1 MIINKVLTAG
11 VDADP
16 VLLWTNPSPN
26 SSIYNRTLTFETG
39 FNGYLVEFKR
49 RNTASDAPLLSTG
62 IMFVPF
68 GSSRY
73 SGFIY
78 PSDYSTTSGSGGVST
93 ENREIT
99 ASDGALRF
107 SAGYIG
113 ENYENPSVCIPLR
126 IWGVNWTL

>member
-26 SSIYNRTLTFETG
+26 DYLWSRTLTLETG
-39 FNGYLVEFKR
+39 FNGYLVEFKVR
-49 RNTASDAPLLSTG
+49 SSSSYPYLLSTG
-62 IMFVPF
+62 IMCVTF

-78 PSDYSTTSGSGGVST
+78 PSNYSTTLDGVGVST
-93 ENREIT
+93 VNREIT
-99 ASDGALRF
+99 ASDGTLRF
-107 SAGYIG
+107 STGYVG
-113 ENYENPSVCIPLR
+113 ENYENASVCIPLR
-126 IWGVNWTL
+126 IWGVPWTL